1 MLITPPVKKEK
12 RKSQRVENDKGH
24 VTYYGRWTA
33 KEPEPEREKELE
45 SVGLLE
51 LAGLKS
57 KTEGGD

>member
-1 MLITPPVKKEK
+1 MWIRQPVKKEK
-12 RKSQRVENDKGH
+12 RKPQKAGNEESH

-33 KEPEPEREKELE
+33 KEPEPEREKQLE